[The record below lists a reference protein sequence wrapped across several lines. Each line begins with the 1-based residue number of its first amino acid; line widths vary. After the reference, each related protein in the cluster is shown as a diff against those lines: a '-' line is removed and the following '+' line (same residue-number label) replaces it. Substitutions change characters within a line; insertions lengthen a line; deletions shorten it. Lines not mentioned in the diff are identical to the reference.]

1 MKKSRILTFGAVALA
16 ALAMTAC
23 GKRDISQED
32 TRTILEI
39 QAEQGIP
46 VRVAVAEANIIR
58 HIERT
63 SGTAEG
69 IRQTIL
75 ANGMGGTLQKV
86 MFRTG
91 QRVREGDV
99 VARMHFDE
107 GAPRTV
113 AQANFDHAER
123 MFERVQRLHEEGA
136 ATQEQVEG
144 ARVQYENARRSLR
157 GANVAEF
164 ITAPFDGVVLEIFQS
179 EGTKIGEKTPIV
191 NFADFSRIKI
201 DAWVNQLNINQYSV
215 GQRAF
220 VLTNGVGNVT
230 RDTLWGRAT
239 SVAVGGAAQNHA
251 FRVSFE
257 FPNPHN
263 KLKVGMFKEIFVIID
278 ERANAVS
285 VPIDV
290 IVYREG
296 RPGVYVINAD
306 KAEFRPV
313 ELGINSGSMVEIISG
328 VNPGEQY
335 VVAGTTLL
343 SSGAKVRIT
352 E

>member
-1 MKKSRILTFGAVALA
+1 MKKNLVFAAVAA
-16 ALAMTAC
+16 AAFVMLGC
-23 GKRDISQED
+23 GKKDASQAD

-39 QAEQGIP
+39 QAAEGIP
-46 VRVAVAEANIIR
+46 VRIAVAETGVIR

-75 ANGMGGTLQKV
+75 ANPVGGTLQRIAV
-86 MFRTG
+86 RTG
-91 QRVREGDV
+91 QRVNEGGVIASMYFED
-99 VARMHFDE
+99 
-107 GAPRTV
+107 GSPRSV
-113 AQANFDHAER
+113 AQAAYDHAAR
-123 MFERVQRLHEEGA
+123 MYERVQRLQEEGA
-136 ATQEQVEG
+136 ATLEQVEG
-144 ARVQYENARRSLR
+144 ARVQYENAVRNLR
-157 GANVAEF
+157 GANVAE
-164 ITAPFDGVVLEIFQS
+164 IVRAPFSGVVLEIFQS
-179 EGTKIGEKTPIV
+179 EGSKISERTPLV

-220 VLTNGVGNVT
+220 VMTNGVGAVT

-257 FPNPHN
+257 FSNPHN

-278 ERANAVS
+278 ERQNAVS

-296 RPGVYVINAD
+296 RPGVYVINGD
-306 KAEFRPV
+306 RAEFRVV
-313 ELGINSGSMVEIISG
+313 EMGINSGNMVEVKSG
-328 VNPGEQY
+328 LNAGEQF
-335 VVAGTTLL
+335 VVAGASLL
-343 SSGAKVRIT
+343 SDGIKVKIT